1 MAKKT
6 PALNTSSTADIAF
19 LLLCYFLMT
28 TTMGSQTGLQRR
40 LPPMPDPNQKVE
52 DQKVNKRNLITVKI
66 NSQDRLLAGT
76 EMMDVSQL
84 KDKIKIFLT
93 NPAND
98 ATLPERVM
106 TPIEGY
112 GQYPVSKG
120 VISLQ
125 NDRGTS
131 YRAYIAVQN
140 ELVKAVNE
148 LRDEFSKANYGK
160 PFANLTEDQQ
170 DIVFGHY
177 IDYFQLKAVIPQQK
191 ILVLRMDIDQPAPQ
205 FLHHGERDRRIVY
218 KSTRFS
224 RCKQLPAKDANLR
237 IIFQVIREKEFFQFI
252 AGNIE
257 DCFYH
262 TFFRTFLNALSI
274 RTLSQNQGKSTQY
287 NGLSCTR
294 LTGYH
299 RKTFV
304 ELNVQAVYQNKVPY
318 E

>member
-28 TTMGSQTGLQRR
+28 TTMGTQTGLQRR

-52 DQKVNKRNLITVKI
+52 DQKVNKRNLIIVKI
-66 NSQDRLLAGT
+66 NSQDRIMAGN
-76 EMMDVSQL
+76 EPMVVSQL

-98 ATLPERVM
+98 PTLPERIP
-106 TPIEGY
+106 TDIEGY
-112 GQYPVSKG
+112 GSYPVSKG

-160 PFANLTEDQQ
+160 PFLNLTEDQQ
-170 DIVFGHY
+170 SIV
-177 IDYFQLKAVIPQQK
+177 KKCIPQ
-191 ILVLRMDIDQPAPQ
+191 
-205 FLHHGERDRRIVY
+205 
-218 KSTRFS
+218 
-224 RCKQLPAKDANLR
+224 
-237 IIFQVIREKEFFQFI
+237 
-252 AGNIE
+252 
-257 DCFYH
+257 
-262 TFFRTFLNALSI
+262 SI
-274 RTLSQNQGKSTQY
+274 SEAEPKNVGK
-287 NGLSCTR
+287 
-294 LTGYH
+294 
-299 RKTFV
+299 
-304 ELNVQAVYQNKVPY
+304 
-318 E
+318 